1 MTEKELLDSVKRDSG
16 RNEEEI
22 REFCERLNIT
32 LMEYR
37 AQLDRAMIARGWL
50 TFDSDGNRVV
60 KIPESTV
67 KHLKQDNN

>member
-1 MTEKELLDSVKRDSG
+1 MTEKELLDSIKRDSG
-16 RNEEEI
+16 RDEEEI

-50 TFDSDGNRVV
+50 TFDLDGNRVV

-67 KHLKQDNN
+67 KHLQQSKN